1 MAPARRT
8 APTVRAFAIVLLAAL
23 SSVLPR
29 CTRSRSVEAAGEP
42 IAPPTAAERPATPVF
57 PEPPRVPVA
66 GPLPSTPPASPPPPP
81 LRAVPE
87 TDRPRAIRGNVS
99 LGRGEATGGADA
111 IDVARVESLVR
122 GQLGGIT
129 SCYERALRNNP
140 TLSGRVDARFT
151 LSDSGRASVVEARG
165 LSEAPEVG
173 SCIAGAI
180 RRLAFPPPA
189 GGTGAFTFPFTFA
202 PGG

>member
-1 MAPARRT
+1 VAPARRT
-8 APTVRAFAIVLLAAL
+8 APTVRAFAIALLA
-23 SSVLPR
+23 VLTAS
-29 CTRSRSVEAAGEP
+29 CTRSRPVDTAAEP
-42 IAPPTAAERPATPVF
+42 IAPPPATERPATPVF

-66 GPLPSTPPASPPPPP
+66 RPVPSTPPAPAPAPPPP
-81 LRAVPE
+81 L
-87 TDRPRAIRGNVS
+87 RAIRGNVS

-111 IDVARVESLVR
+111 IVVERVDALVR

-140 TLSGRVDARFT
+140 ALAGRLDARFT
-151 LSDSGRASVVEARG
+151 LSESGRASVVEVRG

-173 SCIAGAI
+173 MCIASAI
-180 RRLAFPPPA
+180 RRLAFPQPA
-189 GGTGAFTFPFTFA
+189 GGTVVFTFPFTVT

>member
-1 MAPARRT
+1 M
-8 APTVRAFAIVLLAAL
+8 
-23 SSVLPR
+23 
-29 CTRSRSVEAAGEP
+29 
-42 IAPPTAAERPATPVF
+42 APPTAVERPATPVF

-66 GPLPSTPPASPPPPP
+66 RPVPSTPPSPSPAPPPP
-81 LRAVPE
+81 LRAV
-87 TDRPRAIRGNVS
+87 TGIDRARAIRGNVS

-111 IDVARVESLVR
+111 IDVARVDSLVR

-140 TLSGRVDARFT
+140 ALAGRLDARFA
-151 LSDSGRASVVEARG
+151 LSESGRASVVEVRG

-173 SCIAGAI
+173 SCIAAAI
-180 RRLAFPPPA
+180 RRLAFPQPA
-189 GGTGAFTFPFTFA
+189 GGTVVFTFPFTVT